1 MEVSF
6 FQELLSKISERGR
19 QILDI
24 SSLIG
29 AEEQDTFQ
37 SQCRALLSSRGE
49 ASGVALARRIL
60 DRYRDATDEEKDA
73 IFSFLASQFVPD
85 TAAIEKAAK
94 AYVQEPSPQTLEQ
107 LTESVESPRQEL
119 LRRLNLAPGGTAAL
133 VHMRED
139 LLARL
144 KDNPA
149 LGAFDRDF
157 IHLFSAWFNRGFL
170 VLARMSWSS
179 PASIL
184 EKLIHYEAVHEIQG
198 WDDLRRR
205 LDPHDR
211 RCFAFFHPA
220 LNDDPLIFVAVALGN
235 EIPGSIQ
242 TVLESHGGPEN
253 AEPEPEVAVFYSI
266 SNCQEGLRGI
276 SFGNF
281 LIKQVVEDLTK
292 ELPSLRTFVTL
303 SPVPGFRSW
312 LFRAIDGKELPYLT
326 DVQKAGLQK
335 LRSEGWIADE
345 AGQDALQ
352 PAILAAAA
360 HYFLLA
366 KDRSGRPLDPV
377 ARFHLGN
384 GARLERI
391 NWLGDTSGKGVRQA
405 LSLMVNYRY
414 DLRDI
419 ERNHEA
425 YVNQGSVIASKTVRS
440 LLLAPEKA
448 RALVPAQG

>member
-6 FQELLSKISERGR
+6 FQDLLSRISERGR
-19 QILDI
+19 QILDF

-29 AEEQDTFQ
+29 VEEEESFE
-37 SQCRALLSSRGE
+37 SLCRALLSSRGE

-60 DRYRDATDEEKDA
+60 DRYQGASEEEQDD
-73 IFSFLASQFVPD
+73 IFNFLASQIVPD
-85 TAAIEKAAK
+85 DKTIEIAAK
-94 AYVQEPSPQTLEQ
+94 AYIQDPSPKTLARLAE
-107 LTESVESPRQEL
+107 TVESPRLEL
-119 LRRLNLAPGGTAAL
+119 LRRLNLAPGGTASL
-133 VHMRED
+133 VHMREN
-139 LLARL
+139 LLGRL
-144 KDNPA
+144 QANPA
-149 LGAFDRDF
+149 FQSIDRDF
-157 IHLFSAWFNRGFL
+157 SHLFSSWFNRGFL
-170 VLARMSWSS
+170 VLVRISWSS

-184 EKLIHYEAVHEIQG
+184 EKIIEYEAVHEIQG

-220 LNDDPLIFVAVALGN
+220 LNDEPLIFVEVALGTD
-235 EIPGSIQ
+235 IPSSIQ

-253 AEPEPEVAVFYSI
+253 ADPEPSVAVFYSI
-266 SNCQEGLRGI
+266 SNCQDGLRGI

-292 ELPSLRTFVTL
+292 ELPSLKTFVTL
-303 SPVPGFRSW
+303 SPVPGFKSW
-312 LFRAIDGKELPYLT
+312 LFRALGSGELAYLPAP
-326 DVQKAGLQK
+326 QQQQLER
-335 LRSEGWIADE
+335 LRSEGWVTEE
-345 AGQDALQ
+345 AEQDALQ
-352 PAILAAAA
+352 PAMLAAAA
-360 HYFLLA
+360 HYFLIA
-366 KDRSGRPLDPV
+366 KDKSGRPLDPV

-391 NWLGDTSGKGVRQA
+391 NWLGDTSQKGVSQA

-425 YVNQGSVIASKTVRS
+425 YVNQGSVIASKSVRAS
-440 LLLAPEKA
+440 LLVPEKS
-448 RALVPAQG
+448 RALAIAQE